1 MFPDSFFMCPILP
14 CYTSAPKNPYGR
26 EGGKTLVIQ
35 PVCVLSHVLHDEYG
49 TLKAVEDSIVTES
62 SITIMSDITD
72 LFIDETRGR
81 S

>member
-1 MFPDSFFMCPILP
+1 M
-14 CYTSAPKNPYGR
+14 
-26 EGGKTLVIQ
+26 IQ